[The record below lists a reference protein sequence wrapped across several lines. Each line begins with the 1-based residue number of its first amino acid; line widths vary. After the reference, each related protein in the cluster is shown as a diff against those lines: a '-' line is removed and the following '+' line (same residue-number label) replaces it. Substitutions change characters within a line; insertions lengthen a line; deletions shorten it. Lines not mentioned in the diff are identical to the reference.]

1 MIIQKNNDNFIKTF
15 PYLKQDSNGK
25 SIFIKIP
32 ENLYKQYLSKDQKF
46 DIFEVLT

>member
-1 MIIQKNNDNFIKTF
+1 MKTV

-25 SIFIKIP
+25 SIFSQIS

-46 DIFEVLT
+46 DIFEELT